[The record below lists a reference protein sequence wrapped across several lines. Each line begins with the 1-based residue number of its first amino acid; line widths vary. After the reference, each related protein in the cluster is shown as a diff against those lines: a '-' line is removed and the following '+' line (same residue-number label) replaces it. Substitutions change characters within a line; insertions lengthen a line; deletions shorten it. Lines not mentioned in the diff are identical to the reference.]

1 MEQITFDTNIF
12 LHNLDIIKNYTDYK
26 RVVLLP
32 VIAELDNIKVNSQ
45 NGMLKHKG
53 RMATRKLI
61 KMIDEGEITPLISDF
76 TDNEKIDKEVRPLS
90 KYELIDDLIIFLC
103 KENGIKLVTMDFN
116 VVLKCKHV
124 GVEVELIKDE
134 MKIEN
139 LSMVYKGVQEVY
151 TTRENVDI
159 LFKNKSIK
167 IDLLCQDI
175 KLNENECVTLINAEN
190 PSCKAMSIYQDGVLK
205 QIPFSDK
212 KYWGLSPRSLEQR
225 YALALLDN
233 DDIKIVSLT
242 GKAGA
247 SKAQPNDTKIPTP
260 KGWTTM
266 GQLKVGD
273 EVFDRKGQ
281 PTKVLGVYPQGVKPT
296 YKFTFS
302 DGRSTL
308 CSDEHLWDIY
318 TQKTKYKK
326 RTNKKIRPMTMN
338 TLEVIEKMEKLNK
351 GNTGREKPLF
361 IQSNKC
367 VNYSKKELPI
377 PPYALGALLGD
388 GCLTC
393 SGLQMSSDEEDVVA
407 KVSQCLNLEYK
418 FTNGNNYTWNF
429 STIKTENRKWKKALD
444 DFGLLTTSFYK
455 HIPQIYLESDKEDR
469 LALLHGLMD
478 TDGSVGKKNRFSFS
492 TVSPKLKDDFIEL
505 CRSLGYIT
513 GLSVTHENARGRKNA
528 LYEISIQTND
538 KIFTS
543 KKHTERYNNNIN
555 KFKETIGKYYNDFLR
570 IVSIEKVKE
579 QECTCIYVDND
590 EHLYLTNDF
599 IVTHNTIL
607 AFAVGLEKN
616 VNASTRK
623 GKLYIAK
630 PPVSLSKKLALGFKK
645 GTTID
650 KAMGSLGSYSTNLER
665 LSTHDD
671 GRNDGRKM
679 LESLMEQCKV
689 VYLNLEDILGMS
701 FNANDYI
708 IIDEAE
714 LLTKDEMKA
723 ILTRGGKMVVIG
735 DCDQKSENS
744 GVDYENSGLL
754 HLIEVGKQSK
764 LIAHLTLEQIYRDGA
779 VAEINEIW

>member
-76 TDNEKIDKEVRPLS
+76 TDNERIDKEVRPLS

-103 KENGIKLVTMDFN
+103 KEKGIKLVTMDFN

-242 GKAGA
+242 GRSGA
-247 SKAQPNDTKIPTP
+247 SKT
-260 KGWTTM
+260 
-266 GQLKVGD
+266 
-273 EVFDRKGQ
+273 
-281 PTKVLGVYPQGVKPT
+281 
-296 YKFTFS
+296 
-302 DGRSTL
+302 
-308 CSDEHLWDIY
+308 
-318 TQKTKYKK
+318 
-326 RTNKKIRPMTMN
+326 
-338 TLEVIEKMEKLNK
+338 
-351 GNTGREKPLF
+351 
-361 IQSNKC
+361 
-367 VNYSKKELPI
+367 
-377 PPYALGALLGD
+377 AL
-388 GCLTC
+388 
-393 SGLQMSSDEEDVVA
+393 S
-407 KVSQCLNLEYK
+407 
-418 FTNGNNYTWNF
+418 
-429 STIKTENRKWKKALD
+429 
-444 DFGLLTTSFYK
+444 
-455 HIPQIYLESDKEDR
+455 
-469 LALLHGLMD
+469 
-478 TDGSVGKKNRFSFS
+478 
-492 TVSPKLKDDFIEL
+492 
-505 CRSLGYIT
+505 
-513 GLSVTHENARGRKNA
+513 
-528 LYEISIQTND
+528 
-538 KIFTS
+538 
-543 KKHTERYNNNIN
+543 
-555 KFKETIGKYYNDFLR
+555 
-570 IVSIEKVKE
+570 
-579 QECTCIYVDND
+579 
-590 EHLYLTNDF
+590 
-599 IVTHNTIL
+599 
-607 AFAVGLEKN
+607 FAVGLEKN